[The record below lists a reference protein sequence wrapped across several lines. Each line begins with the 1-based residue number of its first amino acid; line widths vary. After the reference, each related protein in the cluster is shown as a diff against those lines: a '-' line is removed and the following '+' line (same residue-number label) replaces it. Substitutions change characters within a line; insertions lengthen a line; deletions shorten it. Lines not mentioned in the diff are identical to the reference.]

1 VFVPTWLFVS
11 GYLLVWAALG
21 VVAYGLAL
29 GAEALALRFDGLGPA
44 APTIGGALIVLAGAY
59 QFSRWKDRCLA
70 RCRSPLA
77 FVMQHWRDGR
87 LGAVRMG
94 VHHGLHCAGC
104 CWALMMLMFPLGVM
118 NIVALAGVTALVYA
132 EKVLPHAPA
141 VRQVAGAVLVAY
153 GLLVI
158 ADPGLLPGSIH
169 H

>member
-1 VFVPTWLFVS
+1 
-11 GYLLVWAALG
+11 
-21 VVAYGLAL
+21 
-29 GAEALALRFDGLGPA
+29 
-44 APTIGGALIVLAGAY
+44 
-59 QFSRWKDRCLA
+59 
-70 RCRSPLA
+70 
-77 FVMQHWRDGR
+77 
-87 LGAVRMG
+87 

-118 NIVALAGVTALVYA
+118 NVVALAGVTALIYA

-158 ADPGLLPGSIH
+158 ADPGLLPGSVH